1 MVAFTTTADLYQA
14 FLYMENRRVTRAT
27 EAVSPTV
34 TDRHSHSASFTNMAH
49 SQWLRQVLTGLH
61 SEWTHRYAGIP
72 IKLWIFFFV
81 HFKTILK

>member
-49 SQWLRQVLTGLH
+49 SYSGSVRFSLGYTLNGHTDMLAYQ
-61 SEWTHRYAGIP
+61 
-72 IKLWIFFFV
+72 
-81 HFKTILK
+81 